1 MSGEFLS
8 DANTQMVA
16 KLLTSHFNENIFEN
30 QGFLTYFNAQRR
42 MIYND
47 RFNFQGIT
55 EQNKALLRICIDNYN
70 KHHRPMTLKK
80 QNNFDTFQENYNK
93 LLNPNK
99 PKDID
104 FSDKI
109 EDTPISDIDKIVN
122 QSLADREKEL
132 LNIQS
137 QYSNKNTDEWLN
149 TKPNKLEIIDDN
161 KKKDKRVRFEVKEKN
176 EGDELSN
183 LLSKLKKKDDIT
195 NDILMNKLN
204 NIELKLMKRLDEIE
218 EKVKKAMNL

>member
-16 KLLTSHFNENIFEN
+16 KLLTSHFKENIFEN

-70 KHHRPMTLKK
+70 KHHRPITLKK
-80 QNNFDTFQENYNK
+80 QNTFDTFQENYNK
-93 LLNPNK
+93 LLNPDK
-99 PKDID
+99 PKEID

-149 TKPNKLEIIDDN
+149 NKPKKLEIIDDN

-204 NIELKLMKRLDEIE
+204 NIEVKLMKRLDEIE

>member
-8 DANTQMVA
+8 DANTQMIA

-70 KHHRPMTLKK
+70 KHHRPITLKK
-80 QNNFDTFQENYNK
+80 QNTFDTFQENYNK
-93 LLNPNK
+93 LLNPDK
-99 PKDID
+99 PKEID

-149 TKPNKLEIIDDN
+149 NKPKKLEIIDDN

-204 NIELKLMKRLDEIE
+204 NIEVKLMKRLDEIE